1 MNVTLTSRICS
12 LARRLS
18 QLFRLSPSPSHP
30 ATCGVTN
37 NPASCGIFA
46 YYSPTAYIPMSRR
59 FLLPSARGVASLT
72 HDNLGKHDIFC
83 DRRPPVN
90 VNPDPNMIIE
100 LDDEDSIK
108 LDTSDEILR
117 PRPDLPIELDD
128 AGSKEVDTSSRQ
140 DHQPRPDLPIEGDD
154 AGSKESDTS
163 SEQTH
168 RKQVALLTFLIAASV
183 SSDTASAK
191 DEKSAIHGEERWGAT
206 FEEYVRTC
214 SLSRSK
220 SWLADLYISD
230 SSVSRTTMN
239 PVHGQFPATSPQ

>member
-1 MNVTLTSRICS
+1 
-12 LARRLS
+12 
-18 QLFRLSPSPSHP
+18 
-30 ATCGVTN
+30 
-37 NPASCGIFA
+37 
-46 YYSPTAYIPMSRR
+46 MSRR
-59 FLLPSARGVASLT
+59 FLLPSARGVTSLT
-72 HDNLGKHDIFC
+72 HDNLRKHDIFC

-108 LDTSDEILR
+108 LDTSDAILR

-128 AGSKEVDTSSRQ
+128 AGSKEVDTSSKQ
-140 DHQPRPDLPIEGDD
+140 DHQPRPDLP
-154 AGSKESDTS
+154 